1 MARLTE
7 AEITALE
14 SEYREK
20 SRAYDHALENLK
32 ATRFQRRMYYLIA
45 FGAMVLTGL
54 LGYTVVIGLWEEKPT
69 FTRYAGLIIVAALWV
84 GAGIMLM
91 FNRTTKVDHTSEL
104 RKMLAEKQNAAAA
117 LPLDSEAA
125 LRIYR
130 ESTLELMDAYRV
142 RATRNRRVNNA
153 LQALIIAGSIIAS
166 TLVAMDNTDI
176 TPLSLAATILSA
188 TVGVSAG
195 LSGYF
200 KFRERGFNLQS
211 TADELEKHYTAVQ
224 FHLDEYETVDP
235 SLTPEEGEKERLR
248 RFARLVEKIKEEQRK
263 RELQLEQSPEQQRS
277 QG

>member
-1 MARLTE
+1 MARLPE
-7 AEITALE
+7 SQVTALE
-14 SEYREK
+14 SDYREK

-32 ATRFQRRMYYLIA
+32 ATRFQRRMYYLVA
-45 FGAMVLTGL
+45 FGSMVLTSL
-54 LGYTVVIGLWEEKPT
+54 LGYTVIIGLWEEKPT
-69 FTRYAGLIIVAALWV
+69 FTRWAGLIIVAVLWIS
-84 GAGIMLM
+84 AGVMLM
-91 FNRTTKVDHTSEL
+91 KNRKAKVDHTSEL

-130 ESTLELMDAYRV
+130 ESTLELMDAYRI

-153 LQALIIAGSIIAS
+153 LQALIIAGSIVAS
-166 TLVAMDNTDI
+166 TLVAMDHNV
-176 TPLSLAATILSA
+176 TPLNLAATILSA

>member
-7 AEITALE
+7 AQITTLE

-45 FGAMVLTGL
+45 FGSMVLTGL

-69 FTRYAGLIIVAALWV
+69 FTRWAGLIIVAALWI
-84 GAGIMLM
+84 GAGVMLM
-91 FNRTTKVDHTSEL
+91 HNRKTKVDHTSEL
-104 RKMLAEKQNAAAA
+104 RKKLAAKQNAAAA

-130 ESTLELMDAYRV
+130 ESTLELMDAYRI

-153 LQALIIAGSIIAS
+153 LQALIIAGSIVAS
-166 TLVAMDNTDI
+166 TLVAMDNNI
-176 TPLSLAATILSA
+176 TPLNLAATILSA
-188 TVGVSAG
+188 TVGVGAG

-224 FHLDEYETVDP
+224 FRLDEYENVDP

>member
-1 MARLTE
+1 MTRLTE

-14 SEYREK
+14 RDYREK
-20 SRAYDHALENLK
+20 SRSFDHALENLK
-32 ATRFQRRMYYLIA
+32 ATRFHRRMYYLTA
-45 FGAMVLTGL
+45 VGSMALTGL
-54 LGYTVVIGLWEEKPT
+54 LGYTVVVGLWEEKPT
-69 FTRYAGLIIVAALWV
+69 FTRWAGLVIVVALWV
-84 GAGIMLM
+84 GAGVMLIR
-91 FNRTTKVDHTSEL
+91 NRKTKVDVTSEV
-104 RKMLAEKQNAAAA
+104 RKKLAEKQNAAAA

-130 ESTLELMDAYRV
+130 ESTLELMDTYRV

-153 LQALIIAGSIIAS
+153 LQALIIAGSIVAS
-166 TLVAMDNTDI
+166 TLIAMDNSI

-224 FHLDEYETVDP
+224 FHLDEYESVDP

>member
-45 FGAMVLTGL
+45 FGSMILTGL

-69 FTRYAGLIIVAALWV
+69 FTRWAGLIIVAVLWV
-84 GAGIMLM
+84 AAGVMLM
-91 FNRTTKVDHTSEL
+91 SNRKTKVDHTSEL
-104 RKMLAEKQNAAAA
+104 RQKLAEKQNAAAA

-142 RATRNRRVNNA
+142 RATRNRR
-153 LQALIIAGSIIAS
+153 SIVAS
-166 TLVAMDNTDI
+166 TLVAMDNNI
-176 TPLSLAATILSA
+176 TPLNLAATILSA

-224 FHLDEYETVDP
+224 FHLDEYESVDP

-277 QG
+277 Q

>member
-1 MARLTE
+1 MARPNE
-7 AEITALE
+7 SEITALE
-14 SEYREK
+14 NAYREK

-45 FGAMVLTGL
+45 FGSMVLTGL

-69 FTRYAGLIIVAALWV
+69 FTRWAGLIIVTALWV
-84 GAGIMLM
+84 GAGVMLM
-91 FNRTTKVDHTSEL
+91 SNRKTRVDHTSEL
-104 RKMLAEKQNAAAA
+104 RKKLAEKQNAAAA

-142 RATRNRRVNNA
+142 RATRNRRVNNV
-153 LQALIIAGSIIAS
+153 LQALIIAGSIVAS
-166 TLVAMDNTDI
+166 TLVAMDNSI
-176 TPLSLAATILSA
+176 TPLSLSATILSA
-188 TVGVSAG
+188 TVGVGAG

-224 FHLDEYETVDP
+224 FHLDEYESVDP